1 MTISPLDGALV
12 GQMNI
17 NSMFFSTDFPRRV
30 RSRPRRGQRHIGGF
44 TCRKEHDAYR
54 EALERLLRDLKV
66 EAGSVADS

>member
-1 MTISPLDGALV
+1 
-12 GQMNI
+12 
-17 NSMFFSTDFPRRV
+17 MFFSTDFPRRV